1 LSDSVALEKPIHHL
15 LLDVGDGVLVLKAD
29 ICLDHAHE
37 ILLYHLLLLL
47 DYR

>member
-15 LLDVGDGVLVLKAD
+15 LDVGDGVLVLEAD

-37 ILLYHLLLLL
+37 NLLYLLLLL